1 MLSNALKSQAL
12 QRRISLLII
21 AVVWLVM
28 GCGWAI
34 GKVSDRYSY
43 RQIQQLKKYHQQME
57 SWNEDKK
64 PHENQR

>member
-1 MLSNALKSQAL
+1 MLSAALRFQAF
-12 QRRISLLII
+12 QRRVALLIVAI
-21 AVVWLVM
+21 FWLIV

-57 SWNEDKK
+57 AWNEDKK
-64 PHENQR
+64 PHEN